1 MIVTISREYGA
12 GALDVASELAA
23 LTGYRLVGE
32 ELPRIAATLLGA
44 SEEEVAA
51 LEGRSP
57 SLAER
62 IIAHLGTASPETLAT
77 IAPQADEFE
86 KEVRVAIEAAV
97 RQVAASGDAII
108 VGRIAN
114 MILRDRADLLR
125 VFLHAPVAFRAAR
138 VEVSL
143 GVGRAEALGEIAR
156 IDAARRRW
164 AKIHYGMEWGAARY
178 YDVTID
184 VGRFGVS
191 GAAAIIAKAVNEAD
205 S

>member
-32 ELPRIAATLLGA
+32 ELPRIAATRLGA
-44 SEEEVAA
+44 REEEVAA
-51 LEGRSP
+51 VEGRAP

-77 IAPQADEFE
+77 IAPQDDEFE
-86 KEVRVAIEAAV
+86 KEVVRAIESAV
-97 RQVAASGDAII
+97 REVASDGDAII

-114 MILRDRADLLR
+114 MILRDRLDLVR
-125 VFLHAPVAFRAAR
+125 VFLHAPIAFRAAR
-138 VEVSL
+138 VESSL
-143 GVGRAEALGEIAR
+143 GVGLDEARKEIAR

-164 AKIHYGMEWGAARY
+164 AKLHYGMEWGAARY
-178 YDVTID
+178 YDLTID
-184 VGRFGVS
+184 VSHFGIP
-191 GAAAIIAKAVNEAD
+191 GAARLIAKAIDEAGA
-205 S
+205 